1 MKWSQ
6 ISVTFEERLASRG
19 CICQHHAVGCAS
31 HRISCVVYDTNIIRK
46 NNSMASLFGIS
57 ICTDTYTPVLQFNYN
72 TDKYGVTVSVSVQYM
87 IPQSKEVS
95 RN

>member
-1 MKWSQ
+1 MSAP
-6 ISVTFEERLASRG
+6 RSR
-19 CICQHHAVGCAS
+19 I
-31 HRISCVVYDTNIIRK
+31 RIASCVAYDTNIIRK
-46 NNSMASLFGIS
+46 NDSMASLFGIS

-95 RN
+95 RNWTTLRIHTY